1 VSKTQLYFILGLLFA
16 LLVAIFALQNP
27 EPVDIDFLVWHFN
40 AISKVLII
48 LVSTAVGAL
57 VVVLLGFSWQ
67 FRRYLYVRRLEG
79 EAEGLKK
86 ELEKARQ
93 ALAAAQAGGPVEKAE
108 AQEKHVQ
115 TNNKPDGEKKTG
127 NEKGQ

>member
-1 VSKTQLYFILGLLFA
+1 M
-16 LLVAIFALQNP
+16 
-27 EPVDIDFLVWHFN
+27 
-40 AISKVLII
+40 LII

-86 ELEKARQ
+86 ELGKARQ
-93 ALAAAQAGGPVEKAE
+93 ALAAAQAGGPAEKAE

-115 TNNKPDGEKKTG
+115 VNNKPGDEKKTG
-127 NEKGQ
+127 DEK